1 MRRPHERSFI
11 SMTIRALIVDD
22 EEPARINLRCALAE
36 HPLWQVVEE
45 CASVGCATRALE
57 KGSIDVVF
65 LDIQMPGE
73 SGLVLA
79 RTLAAAAAAAAEPPL
94 VIFVTA
100 HNVFAVDAF
109 EVHALDYLLKPVND
123 ERLAGALAR
132 AALMLEQRQR
142 AGYARA
148 MRAYVA
154 DRGQYLSQ
162 LSVKS
167 VGRIECVQ
175 LADVRW
181 IEASGNYVML
191 HQEGRSIMHRTA
203 LGRLVQRLDP
213 ACFMQV
219 HRGAVV
225 RVDQLH
231 TLDAAGDGTWR
242 VGLRCGDVVNA
253 SERYASQIRERMGGP
268 AAGS

>member
-1 MRRPHERSFI
+1 
-11 SMTIRALIVDD
+11 MTIRALIVDD
-22 EEPARINLRCALAE
+22 EEPARVNLRCALADYPE
-36 HPLWQVVEE
+36 WQVVEE
-45 CASVGCATRALE
+45 CASVACAMRALE
-57 KGSIDVVF
+57 GGEVDVVF
-65 LDIQMPGE
+65 LDIQMPAE

-79 RTLAAAAAAAAEPPL
+79 RSLAASRNPPL

-123 ERLAGALAR
+123 ERLAGAIAR

-142 AGYARA
+142 AGYGRA
-148 MRAYVA
+148 LQAYVA
-154 DRGQYLSQ
+154 DAGQYLQQ

-191 HQEGRSIMHRTA
+191 HQAGRSVMHRTA
-203 LGRLVQRLDP
+203 LGRLAQRLDP

-219 HRGAVV
+219 HRGALV

-231 TLDAAGDGTWR
+231 TLEAVGDGTYR
-242 VGLRCGDVVNA
+242 VGLKCGDTVNA
-253 SERYASQIRERMGGP
+253 SERYAPQIRERM
-268 AAGS
+268 AGM

>member
-1 MRRPHERSFI
+1 
-11 SMTIRALIVDD
+11 MTIRALIVDD
-22 EEPARINLRCALAE
+22 EEPARVNLRCALAE
-36 HPLWQVVEE
+36 YAGWQVVEE
-45 CASVGCATRALE
+45 CASVACAARALE
-57 KGSIDVVF
+57 QGDIDVVF

-79 RTLAAAAAAAAEPPL
+79 RSLAASTNPPL

-100 HNVFAVDAF
+100 HNAFAVDAF

-123 ERLAGALAR
+123 ERLAGAIAR

-142 AGYARA
+142 AGYGRA
-148 MRAYVA
+148 LRAYVA
-154 DRGQYLSQ
+154 DAGQYLQQ

-181 IEASGNYVML
+181 IEACGNYVML
-191 HQEGRSIMHRTA
+191 YQAGRSIMHRTPLSA
-203 LGRLVQRLDP
+203 LAKRLDP
-213 ACFMQV
+213 ASFMQV

-225 RVDQLH
+225 RTDQL
-231 TLDAAGDGTWR
+231 LSLEAVGDGGFRLQLAGGGT
-242 VGLRCGDVVNA
+242 VSV
-253 SERYASQIRERMGGP
+253 SERYVTAIRERMAGRP
-268 AAGS
+268 APAT

>member
-1 MRRPHERSFI
+1 M
-11 SMTIRALIVDD
+11 MIRALIVDD
-22 EEPARINLRCALAE
+22 EEPARVNLRCALAD
-36 HPLWQVVEE
+36 HPRWQVVDE
-45 CASVGCATRALE
+45 CASVACANSVLAETD
-57 KGSIDVVF
+57 IDVVF
-65 LDIQMPGE
+65 LDIQMPAE
-73 SGLVLA
+73 SGLMLA
-79 RTLAAAAAAAAEPPL
+79 RSLAASANPPL

-109 EVHALDYLLKPVND
+109 DVHALDYLLKPLND

-142 AGYARA
+142 AGYGQAL
-148 MRAYVA
+148 RAYVA
-154 DRGQYLSQ
+154 DAGQFLQQ

-191 HQEGRSIMHRTA
+191 YQAGRSIMHRTPLGA
-203 LGRLVQRLDP
+203 LARRLDP

-219 HRGAVV
+219 HRGAIV
-225 RVDQLH
+225 RLDQMRS
-231 TLDAAGDGTWR
+231 LDAIGDGTFS
-242 VGLRCGDVVNA
+242 LQLLCGDAVGV
-253 SERYASQIRERMGGP
+253 SERH
-268 AAGS
+268 AGQVRAQMTRRGDPCA

>member
-1 MRRPHERSFI
+1 MN
-11 SMTIRALIVDD
+11 IRALIVDD
-22 EEPARINLRCALAE
+22 EEPARVNLRCALADY
-36 HPLWQVVEE
+36 PGWLVVDE
-45 CASVGCATRALE
+45 CAGVACANRVLAE
-57 KGSIDVVF
+57 GEVDVVF
-65 LDIQMPGE
+65 LDIQMPAD

-79 RTLAAAAAAAAEPPL
+79 RSLAASANPPL

-109 EVHALDYLLKPVND
+109 EVHALDYLLKPLND
-123 ERLAGALAR
+123 ERLAGAIAR

-142 AGYARA
+142 AGYGQAL
-148 MRAYVA
+148 RAYVA
-154 DRGQYLSQ
+154 DAGQYLHQ

-167 VGRIECVQ
+167 VGRIECVR

-191 HQEGRSIMHRTA
+191 HQDGRSIMHRTPLGA
-203 LGRLVQRLDP
+203 LAKRLDP

-219 HRGAVV
+219 HRSVIV

-231 TLDAAGDGTWR
+231 TLDAVGDGTFR
-242 VGLRCGDVVNA
+242 LGLKCGDAVGA
-253 SERYASQIRERMGGP
+253 SERYAAQIRERM
-268 AAGS
+268 AA

>member
-1 MRRPHERSFI
+1 
-11 SMTIRALIVDD
+11 MTIRALIVDD
-22 EEPARINLRCALAE
+22 EEPARVNLRCALAD
-36 HPLWQVVEE
+36 HPGWEVVQE
-45 CASVGCATRALE
+45 CAGVACAKRVLDEAD
-57 KGSIDVVF
+57 IDVVF
-65 LDIQMPGE
+65 LDIQMPAE

-79 RTLAAAAAAAAEPPL
+79 RTLAERDYPPL

-123 ERLAGALAR
+123 VRLAGAIAR

-142 AGYARA
+142 AGYGRA
-148 MRAYVA
+148 LRAYVA
-154 DRGQYLSQ
+154 DAGQYLQQ

-167 VGRIECVQ
+167 IGRIECVR

-191 HQEGRSIMHRTA
+191 HQAGRSIMHRTP
-203 LGRLVQRLDP
+203 LGRLAQRLDP
-213 ACFMQV
+213 ASFMQV

-225 RVDQLH
+225 RVDQLQS
-231 TLDAAGDGTWR
+231 LEAAGDGCYR
-242 VGLRCGDVVNA
+242 LQLACGDTVSV
-253 SERYASQIRERMGGP
+253 SERYAGPIRERMAERSGP
-268 AAGS
+268 AA

>member
-1 MRRPHERSFI
+1 M
-11 SMTIRALIVDD
+11 MVRALIVDD
-22 EEPARINLRCALAE
+22 EAPARVNLRCALADYPAWE
-36 HPLWQVVEE
+36 VVEE
-45 CASVGCATRALE
+45 CASVACAGRVLAQ
-57 KGSIDVVF
+57 SDIDVVF
-65 LDIQMPGE
+65 LDIQMPGQ

-79 RTLAAAAAAAAEPPL
+79 RALAASVAPPL

-100 HNVFAVDAF
+100 HNAFAVDAF

-123 ERLAGALAR
+123 ERLGAAIAR

-142 AGYARA
+142 AGYGQAL
-148 MRAYVA
+148 RAYVA
-154 DRGQYLSQ
+154 DAGQYLQQ

-181 IEASGNYVML
+181 IEASGNYVLL
-191 HQEGRSIMHRTA
+191 HQAGRSIMHRTP

-213 ACFMQV
+213 ASFMQV

-225 RVDQLH
+225 RLDQLQS
-231 TLDAAGDGTWR
+231 LEAAGDGVYR
-242 VGLRCGDVVNA
+242 LQLACGDTVSV
-253 SERYASQIRERMGGP
+253 SERYAAQIRQRMI
-268 AAGS
+268 

>member
-1 MRRPHERSFI
+1 
-11 SMTIRALIVDD
+11 MTIRALIVDD
-22 EEPARINLRCALAE
+22 EEPARVNLRCALADY
-36 HPLWQVVEE
+36 PAWQVVDE
-45 CASVGCATRALE
+45 CASVACATRVLGE
-57 KGSIDVVF
+57 TEVDVVF
-65 LDIQMPGE
+65 LDIQMPAD

-79 RTLAAAAAAAAEPPL
+79 RSLAASAHPPL

-109 EVHALDYLLKPVND
+109 EVHALDYLLKPLND
-123 ERLAGALAR
+123 ERLAGAIAR

-142 AGYARA
+142 AGYGQAL
-148 MRAYVA
+148 RAYVA
-154 DRGQYLSQ
+154 DAGQYLQQ

-181 IEASGNYVML
+181 IEASGNYVLL
-191 HQEGRSIMHRTA
+191 HQAGRSIMHRTPLGA
-203 LGRLVQRLDP
+203 LVKRLDP

-219 HRGAVV
+219 HRGVVV

-231 TLDAAGDGTWR
+231 TCEAAGDGTYR
-242 VGLRCGDVVNA
+242 LGLHCGAVVSA
-253 SERYASQIRERMGGP
+253 SERYSAAVRQRMGER
-268 AAGS
+268 AAG

>member
-1 MRRPHERSFI
+1 
-11 SMTIRALIVDD
+11 MTIRALIVDD
-22 EEPARINLRCALAE
+22 EEPARINLRCALAD
-36 HPLWQVVEE
+36 HPGWQVVGE
-45 CASVGCATRALE
+45 CASVAGARDVLAGHE
-57 KGSIDVVF
+57 VDVVF
-65 LDIQMPGE
+65 LDIQMPAE

-79 RTLAAAAAAAAEPPL
+79 RTLAAASNPPL

-100 HNVFAVDAF
+100 HNLFAVDAF

-132 AALMLEQRQR
+132 AALMLAQRQR
-142 AGYARA
+142 GGYGQAL
-148 MRAYVA
+148 RAYVA
-154 DRGQYLSQ
+154 DQGQYLTQ

-191 HQEGRSIMHRTA
+191 HQAGRSIMHRTPLIA
-203 LGRLVQRLDP
+203 LARRLDP

-219 HRGAVV
+219 HRGAIV
-225 RVDQLH
+225 RLDQLQA
-231 TLDAAGDGTWR
+231 LDAVGDGTYR
-242 VGLRCGDVVNA
+242 LLLKCGADVGV
-253 SERYASQIRERMGGP
+253 SERYAAQIRARLTGGTGKSG
-268 AAGS
+268 AKT